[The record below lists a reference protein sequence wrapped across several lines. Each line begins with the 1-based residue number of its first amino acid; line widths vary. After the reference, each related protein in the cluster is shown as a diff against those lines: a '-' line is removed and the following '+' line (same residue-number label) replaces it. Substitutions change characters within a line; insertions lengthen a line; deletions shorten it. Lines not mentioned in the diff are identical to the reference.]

1 MFSVRAQMSERVRF
15 PTAKPDKHSTDPYL
29 IKTAFGNTNIIVFIR
44 LYFNEEMME
53 KTPKDG
59 ELIG

>member
-1 MFSVRAQMSERVRF
+1 MSERIRF
-15 PTAKPDKHSTDPYL
+15 PTAESDKHSTDPYL